1 MVGSFTV
8 AIDGPAAAGKGTIS
22 RALAVEFGFAYLDT
36 GSLYRAVGVKA
47 LEIGRGIIDPEVAA
61 RVAGN
66 LQDHDLQRDDLRTA
80 MAGQAAS
87 KVAALPKV
95 RAALL
100 EFQKEYARREGGA
113 ILDGR
118 DIGTVICP
126 EAEVKLYVTASDKV
140 RAERRHAELVADKPD
155 LTVEQVLTDLQARD
169 ARDSQRDTAPMKAAD
184 DALLLDTS
192 DLSIEDAVQQA
203 IAAVK
208 ERLG

>member
-1 MVGSFTV
+1 MLKFTV

-22 RALAVEFGFAYLDT
+22 RFVAEKFGFSHLDT

-47 LEIGRGIIDPEVAA
+47 LEIGRGVIDPVVAA

-66 LQDHDLQRDDLRTA
+66 LSDTDLARDDLRTA

-87 KVAALPKV
+87 KVAAMPPV

-113 ILDGR
+113 VLDGR

-126 EAEVKLYVTASDKV
+126 EAEVKIYVTASDQI
-140 RAERRHAELVADKPD
+140 RAERRHKELVLDKPD
-155 LTVEQVLTDLQARD
+155 LTVEQVLTDLRARD
-169 ARDSQRDTAPMKAAD
+169 ARDAARDVAPMKPAK
-184 DALLLDTS
+184 DALLLDTTK
-192 DLSIEDAVQQA
+192 LSID
-203 IAAVK
+203 AAVAEALALIQK
-208 ERLG
+208 RIG